1 MSQKGSGVWV
11 RPLDTTTIPDG
22 IGTMTTVTL
31 TYDPWVNGIGVYSP
45 SKFYVVDSYAR
56 FDLLPKSEKQFWLIS
71 IFRKVKVKPVK
82 GKPSWPPYMSV
93 PAGTKSGVVAPTAKE
108 AINRFICE
116 NPEYGGKKYE
126 VKAVPDIQQPNFNR

>member
-1 MSQKGSGVWV
+1 MIGSRWFC
-11 RPLDTTTIPDG
+11 PS
-22 IGTMTTVTL
+22 TVTYTPGDMISTATL
-31 TYDPWVNGIGVYSP
+31 TYDTIYPT
-45 SKFYVVDSYAR
+45 VVSGGDFNPFER
-56 FDLLPKSEKQFWLIS
+56 FDRIPTGEKQTWFIS

-108 AINRFICE
+108 AINRFIHE

>member
-1 MSQKGSGVWV
+1 MSQSKWY
-11 RPLDTTTIPDG
+11 RPLNTATFPMPDARG
-22 IGTMTTVTL
+22 EFTTVTL
-31 TYDPWVNGIGVYSP
+31 TYDPALSFGVYP
-45 SKFYVVDSYAR
+45 PGGIFMDNPFAR
-56 FDLLPKSEKQFWLIS
+56 FDRIPTGEKQTWFIS

-93 PAGTKSGVVAPTAKE
+93 PAGTKSGVVAPTAKD
-108 AINRFICE
+108 AINRFIYE